1 MNVLSKKKD
10 IEKRRE
16 HSDRANQLIVQN
28 GYIPTNTAER
38 LEAHENTMKNIWNQ
52 VEDKIN

>member
-1 MNVLSKKKD
+1 MNTLSKKKD
-10 IEKRRE
+10 LEKRRE

-38 LEAHENTMKNIWNQ
+38 LEAHETTMKNIWKQ